1 MIMPI
6 ERIHDDSPHRL
17 HLDFIAPLLE
27 RIPQLHTRR
36 RPMGSGHS
44 ALERVVVDDGVVWRC
59 LHGGTSG
66 WMDENGFDI
75 PPATPLGW
83 IMLCYT
89 CHPKVRPPCLG
100 NPEARRLRK
109 QPRATVQ

>member
-1 MIMPI
+1 MIL
-6 ERIHDDSPHRL
+6 RIVVNDDS
-17 HLDFIAPLLE
+17 LE
-27 RIPQLHTRR
+27 GGMTGAHGTPTSMELRNALQK
-36 RPMGSGHS
+36 GSD
-44 ALERVVVDDGVVWRC
+44 EVKV
-59 LHGGTSG
+59 
-66 WMDENGFDI
+66 DENGFDI

-109 QPRATVQ
+109 QPRATGGRRSHFG